1 MLRSYAAEEE
11 KKVHTHTRQSKR
23 RKLVNKKNSH
33 GAFQSND
40 MNNERK
46 SYEPLSHSNLQTSP
60 FVLLREK
67 NLTRLIFKKRILPF

>member
-1 MLRSYAAEEE
+1 MLRSYAAAEEE
-11 KKVHTHTRQSKR
+11 KSTHTYQTVKE
-23 RKLVNKKNSH
+23 KKNCKQKNSH

-60 FVLLREK
+60 FLLLGEK